1 MKMCRHQQRHA
12 QMNCNPLVGFGLLH
26 TSALAFF
33 LIIYFGW
40 GMCVSIICI
49 ICNLRF
55 VWGFLSVSFLFF
67 PISVSPSAG
76 ATQMRAVPLL
86 STVTDAF
93 YLVGFFSS
101 GVILATCRHPLRQD
115 SKKKKRFF
123 THWYILW

>member
-1 MKMCRHQQRHA
+1 M
-12 QMNCNPLVGFGLLH
+12 
-26 TSALAFF
+26 
-33 LIIYFGW
+33 
-40 GMCVSIICI
+40 SIICI

-115 SKKKKRFF
+115 SKKRKDFSHIGIFCGNLTFTSLISRFSVKL
-123 THWYILW
+123 TTC